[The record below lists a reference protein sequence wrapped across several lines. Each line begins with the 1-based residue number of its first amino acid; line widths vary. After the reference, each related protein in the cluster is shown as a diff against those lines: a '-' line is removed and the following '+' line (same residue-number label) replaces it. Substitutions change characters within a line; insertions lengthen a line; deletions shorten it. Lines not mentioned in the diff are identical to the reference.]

1 MTDVWF
7 AGALAALSR
16 FIRSRRKAKHPDEER
31 IVVNLPESVKFL
43 IYWAFMFVWI
53 KFVDLVF
60 LILFG
65 VK

>member
-16 FIRSRRKAKHPDEER
+16 FIRLRRKTKYPEKER

-43 IYWAFMFVWI
+43 IYWVIMFVWI

-60 LILFG
+60 FVLFG